1 MQPMSEAGTGKPASS
16 AESNG
21 ASKELKS
28 EGVGEVQSN
37 PAASSV
43 YPSCPPAGGLYYHGL
58 LYIHNV
64 MVT

>member
-28 EGVGEVQSN
+28 EGVGKVQSN

-43 YPSCPPAGGLYYHGL
+43 YPSCLQDHHSRKL
-58 LYIHNV
+58 V
-64 MVT
+64 